1 MKRSQKKALNR
12 QQRPIQL
19 KVNPD
24 DLPDVLCECGNATF
38 IQGKTIKKLSAI
50 LSSDGQVKY
59 VNIAASICLKCFKA
73 LPLKP

>member
-12 QQRPIQL
+12 QPKPIQM

-24 DLPDVLCECGNATF
+24 ELPDVLCECGNGTF

-50 LSSDGQVKY
+50 LSPDGQVKY
-59 VNIAASICLKCFKA
+59 VNIVASVCLKCFEA